1 MHLGYRGASCLPE
14 AQGSTLRRQSSIAN
28 ALKTL
33 TGTQEP
39 VQPDPEGSTGYHIR
53 LEQISPVPLWP
64 LIHSG
69 HGPQATRYIAWTK
82 ATKPTGLHG
91 GHRHSASTNTPLHT
105 GKTLSAAFQW
115 DLMPALRILTQSVP
129 SKLSAFSWTP
139 INNGQGVSLGSS
151 RCHCSALQMRRL
163 AT

>member
-14 AQGSTLRRQSSIAN
+14 AHGSTLRRQSSIAN

-39 VQPDPEGSTGYHIR
+39 VQPDPEGSTGYHYIR
-53 LEQISPVPLWP
+53 LEQVLPVPLWP

-82 ATKPTGLHG
+82 ATPNPTGLHG
-91 GHRHSASTNTPLHT
+91 GHSHSASTSTPLHT
-105 GKTLSAAFQW
+105 GKMLSAAFQW
-115 DLMPALRILTQSVP
+115 DLMPALMRGKMTWILTQSAP
-129 SKLSAFSWTP
+129 LKLLAFSWTP
-139 INNGQGVSLGSS
+139 
-151 RCHCSALQMRRL
+151 
-163 AT
+163 